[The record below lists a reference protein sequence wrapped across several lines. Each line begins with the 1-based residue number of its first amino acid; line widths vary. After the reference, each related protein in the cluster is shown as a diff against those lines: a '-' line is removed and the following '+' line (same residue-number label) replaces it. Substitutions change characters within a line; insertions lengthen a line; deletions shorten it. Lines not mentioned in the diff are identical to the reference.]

1 MKNLQMIAMGMGA
14 IAVCSTA
21 INSLVDAH
29 RIRKARKAQLEA
41 LILMVELEQE
51 RLFAQ
56 FKPEV
61 EQGIDDLEQ
70 WLHNIS

>member
-21 INSLVDAH
+21 INYLVDAH

-56 FKPEV
+56 LKPEV